1 MNRRKEIITIMAEIN
16 NIETKKTIERINETE
31 SWFFEKIKKIDKL
44 LPRFITKKRERVQ
57 IHKIRNE
64 KGQVTTDT
72 AKIQRIMRDYYE

>member
-16 NIETKKTIERINETE
+16 NIETQKTIERINETE